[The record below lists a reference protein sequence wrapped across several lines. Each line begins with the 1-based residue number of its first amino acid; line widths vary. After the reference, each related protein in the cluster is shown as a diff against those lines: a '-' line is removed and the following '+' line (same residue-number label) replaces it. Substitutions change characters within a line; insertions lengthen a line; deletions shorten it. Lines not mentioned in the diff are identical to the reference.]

1 MGVVSCI
8 LPKIRY
14 AFYVRKSKNIKF
26 CTSNYKNY
34 TSKYNNATSNVIQN
48 LKFLWYLYNELKN
61 LKEVKMQ
68 NLKIEYINEIDLSVL
83 DNEFFLAMLNNI
95 LASSKKEVNNGL
107 SQN

>member
-1 MGVVSCI
+1 
-8 LPKIRY
+8 
-14 AFYVRKSKNIKF
+14 
-26 CTSNYKNY
+26 
-34 TSKYNNATSNVIQN
+34 
-48 LKFLWYLYNELKN
+48 
-61 LKEVKMQ
+61 MQ